1 MERSWKNT
9 KYIKE
14 TTRLE
19 KGQKHYLKSNQKIAS
34 MQILQKN
41 ASMQI
46 LCSAFLDRIQKAQNS
61 NYEYDLFEKID
72 CFIDGNGSV
81 NREHVNFFNF

>member
-1 MERSWKNT
+1 
-9 KYIKE
+9 
-14 TTRLE
+14 
-19 KGQKHYLKSNQKIAS
+19 
-34 MQILQKN
+34 
-41 ASMQI
+41 MQI
-46 LCSAFLDRIQKAQNS
+46 LCSAFLDKIQKAQNS